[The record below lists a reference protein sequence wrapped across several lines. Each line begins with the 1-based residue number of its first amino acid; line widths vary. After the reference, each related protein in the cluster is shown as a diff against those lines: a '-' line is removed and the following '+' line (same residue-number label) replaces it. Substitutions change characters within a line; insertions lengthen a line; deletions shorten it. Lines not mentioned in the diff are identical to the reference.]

1 MEMKT
6 ESMQNMK
13 KVVEKC
19 LDELMRKSDLTPAE
33 TKAALDGFKLYDE
46 LCCRIEDC
54 KMEEDYSERG
64 YSGGY
69 MPNRQYHITSYGMP
83 ERALYSDRSYRRMS
97 YANNSGGS
105 YNGSYNGSY
114 EGNNGSYN
122 NSNGGGSYGYS
133 GEPQYGSRGWYQNG
147 NNSQP
152 MNGSYYGDPEYSERR
167 GSSRH
172 SIGDRVVSEV
182 EKMMDEAK
190 SDYER
195 QELQKYIRTIRAM
208 TMAE

>member
-19 LDELMRKSDLTPAE
+19 LDELMKKSDLTPAE

-54 KMEEDYSERG
+54 KIEEDYSERG
-64 YSGGY
+64 YSGSD

-97 YANNSGGS
+97 HANNSGGS
-105 YNGSYNGSY
+105 YNGSYEGS
-114 EGNNGSYN
+114 NRSYN
-122 NSNGGGSYGYS
+122 NSNGGGSYAYS
-133 GEPQYGSRGWYQNG
+133 GEPYYGYPATYQIG
-147 NNSQP
+147 NNPQS

-172 SIGDRVVSEV
+172 SIGDRVISMV
-182 EKMMDEAK
+182 EKMMDEAS